1 MTQELLEQLVK
12 TYNTLLLV
20 STKGEDTMIMGQC
33 LTSMRNILMEI
44 QQNINTNNDTA
55 ENNSADIVE

>member
-1 MTQELLEQLVK
+1 MTQELLEQLIK

-44 QQNINTNNDTA
+44 QQSANNEAA
-55 ENNSADIVE
+55 ENDSADIVE

>member
-44 QQNINTNNDTA
+44 QQSANNEAA
-55 ENNSADIVE
+55 ENDSADIVE

>member
-1 MTQELLEQLVK
+1 MTQKLLEQLIK
-12 TYNTLLLV
+12 TYNTLLLI

-44 QQNINTNNDTA
+44 QQMNNEIA
-55 ENNSADIVE
+55 ENKSADIVE

>member
-1 MTQELLEQLVK
+1 MTQELLEQLIK
-12 TYNTLLLV
+12 TYNTLLLI

-44 QQNINTNNDTA
+44 QQMNNEIA
-55 ENNSADIVE
+55 ENKSADIVE

>member
-20 STKGEDTMIMGQC
+20 STKGEDTIIMGQC

-44 QQNINTNNDTA
+44 QQNISANNETA